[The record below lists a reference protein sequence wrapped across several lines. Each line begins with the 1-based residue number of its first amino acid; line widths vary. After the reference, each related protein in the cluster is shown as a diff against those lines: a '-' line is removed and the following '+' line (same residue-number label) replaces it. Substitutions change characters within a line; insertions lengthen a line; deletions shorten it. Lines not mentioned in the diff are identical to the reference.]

1 MTALSDSQMF
11 DIDVSIEQRS
21 EPYYKQYYHCL
32 IWWIP
37 EGNMMRLVD
46 HKSIDNNIY
55 WRNTYL
61 QNWRSSGTRTVI
73 SDRDQERLHE
83 VCDLLLAIKNPFKK
97 VVCNNTMWFY
107 TNTPEDFRAVVACPG
122 TKLVERKQ
130 ADVCLPTDCVVLN
143 NPQHKFRTYFR
154 ERYLDESQR
163 ELIKKYFI
171 TRADQFRPS
180 PGFKML
186 LNGKRMWI
194 PSNYFV
200 DHNDEKDPLFINL
213 ACPQLVRKTLPIQA
227 RN

>member
-1 MTALSDSQMF
+1 MTVLSDSQMF
-11 DIDVSIEQRS
+11 DIDVNIEQRS
-21 EPYYKQYYHCL
+21 EPYYKHYYHCL

-37 EGNMMRLVD
+37 EGNMMRQLS
-46 HKSIDNNIY
+46 HKSIDNTIY

-107 TNTPEDFRAVVACPG
+107 TNTPEDFAAVVAHPG
-122 TKLVERKQ
+122 TKLVEHKQ
-130 ADVCLPTDCVVLN
+130 ADVCLPADCVVLN

-163 ELIKKYFI
+163 ELIKKYFF

-186 LNGKRMWI
+186 LNGQRMWI

-200 DHNDEKDPLFINL
+200 DHDNEKDALFINL

>member
-1 MTALSDSQMF
+1 MTVLSDSQMF
-11 DIDVSIEQRS
+11 DIDVIIEQRS
-21 EPYYKQYYHCL
+21 ELYYKQYRHCL

-37 EGNMMRLVD
+37 EGNQMRQVS
-46 HKSIDNNIY
+46 HKSIDSNIY
-55 WRNTYL
+55 WRNNYL
-61 QNWRSSGTRTVI
+61 QNWRNQSGRLAI
-73 SDRDQERLHE
+73 SDRDRERLHE

-107 TNTPEDFRAVVACPG
+107 TNTPEDFTAVVACPG

-130 ADVCLPTDCVVLN
+130 ANVCLPADCVVLN

-194 PSNYFV
+194 PSNYFL
-200 DHNDEKDPLFINL
+200 DHDDEKDALFINL

>member
-1 MTALSDSQMF
+1 MF

-21 EPYYKQYYHCL
+21 DPYYKQYYHCL

-107 TNTPEDFRAVVACPG
+107 TNTPEDFTAVVACPG

-130 ADVCLPTDCVVLN
+130 ANVCLPADCVVLN

>member
-11 DIDVSIEQRS
+11 DIDITIEQRS

-37 EGNMMRLVD
+37 EGNIMRLVD

-107 TNTPEDFRAVVACPG
+107 TNTPEDFTAVVACPG

-130 ADVCLPTDCVVLN
+130 ANVCLPADCVVLN

-154 ERYLDESQR
+154 ERYLDEPQR

-171 TRADQFRPS
+171 TRTDQFRPS

-213 ACPQLVRKTLPIQA
+213 ACPQLVRNTLPIQA

>member
-1 MTALSDSQMF
+1 MTVLSDSQMF
-11 DIDVSIEQRS
+11 DIDITIEQRS

-73 SDRDQERLHE
+73 SDRDQERLHQ

-107 TNTPEDFRAVVACPG
+107 TNTPEDFEAVVACPG
-122 TKLVERKQ
+122 TKLVDHKQ
-130 ADVCLPTDCVVLN
+130 ADVCLPADCVVLN